1 MTQELGDVVM
11 EEVKKRIPA
20 KRVGQPEDVAATVL
34 FLASR
39 DAGYISGQTLVVD
52 GGMIG

>member
-1 MTQELGDVVM
+1 MTAELGEVVL

-20 KRVGQPEDVAATVL
+20 KRVGAPEDVAAAVL

-39 DAGYISGQTLVVD
+39 NAGYISGQTLVVD